1 MYKKEKKQKKQ
12 RETKRRRPKLIVKI
26 DKDKELENLLE
37 SNISLDK
44 PKKLR
49 KKLKK

>member
-26 DKDKELENLLE
+26 DNEKELENLLE